1 MKSLLGIAFLLT
13 TYIPTIAQNQSGY
26 QIKGKIAGL
35 TDGSKV
41 YLIRGFKRIDSAT
54 VDKEQF
60 ILVGTL
66 PEPTFT
72 YLYTRSGKDS
82 KKLTDILLDNRVV
95 SVIGTQS
102 DYDHIK
108 VSGSDIDQQWKE
120 WFDKDQRLGYQ
131 RYRLEQVYKALL
143 GKGERATADSL
154 KTITDEIMA
163 DRITL
168 LKDYVKQYHNSAVG
182 AVLPTLCTLQDKM
195 SQADFMEMYNVLT
208 PEMKNTEMA
217 KETMQLAKKA
227 KPAIK

>member
-1 MKSLLGIAFLLT
+1 MRSILVIAFFLN
-13 TYIPTIAQNQSGY
+13 TYIPTFAQNQSGY

-54 VDKEQF
+54 VNEEQF
-60 ILVGTL
+60 IIDGKLS
-66 PEPTFT
+66 EPAFI
-72 YLYTRSGKDS
+72 YLYTGRGRDS
-82 KKLTDILLDNRVV
+82 KKLADILLDNRTVFV
-95 SVIGTQS
+95 TGSQD
-102 DYDHIK
+102 DYEHIK
-108 VSGSDIDQQWKE
+108 VTGSEIDQQWKE
-120 WFDKDQRLGYQ
+120 WFNKDQRLGYQ
-131 RYRLEQVYKALL
+131 RYRLEQVHKSLF
-143 GKGERATADSL
+143 GKGEKASADSL
-154 KTITDEIMA
+154 KTLTDEMMA

-195 SQADFMEMYNVLT
+195 SQTDFMEMYNILT

-227 KPAIK
+227 KLSTK

>member
-1 MKSLLGIAFLLT
+1 MRSLLVIAFLLT
-13 TYIPTIAQNQSGY
+13 AYISTIAQNQSGY
-26 QIKGKIAGL
+26 QVKGKIAGL

-54 VDKEQF
+54 VNKEQF
-60 ILVGTL
+60 TIDGMLA
-66 PEPTFT
+66 EPAFI
-72 YLYTRSGKDS
+72 YLYTGRGKDS
-82 KKLTDILLDNRVV
+82 KKLADILLDNRTVLV
-95 SVIGTQS
+95 TGTQD

-120 WFDKDQRLGYQ
+120 WFSKDQRLGYQ
-131 RYRLEQVYKALL
+131 RYRLEQVYKSLL

-154 KTITDEIMA
+154 KTITDEMMA

-195 SQADFMEMYNVLT
+195 SQTDFMEMYNVLT

-217 KETMQLAKKA
+217 RETMQLAKQA
-227 KPAIK
+227 KPSTK